1 MTKYFT
7 CTYPNLNVYKKP
19 NVKSEIVTELIYGES
34 FSINLKNKNWY
45 KVKIKED
52 NYKGYIRKRKF
63 KRLRRR

>member
-34 FSINLKNKNWY
+34 FSINLKNK
-45 KVKIKED
+45 
-52 NYKGYIRKRKF
+52 KF
-63 KRLRRR
+63 STK